1 MEKIIGISYIFNPI
15 MGFYCPS
22 LSQNKGTVLIG
33 VKAKWEKRIKRK
45 GPFPGCTEGK
55 AGFSSRPILSYKIQ
69 PIVLQL
75 KNLNVMSHT
84 IQLSI
89 KALGFLRLHRVSLQW
104 KRKKLGRYI
113 FCSFP
118 VSKCLYVRMWSTPL
132 SKPTRTYG
140 RPLLLQ
146 LWKPTLSTLLTHPQ
160 ESPHLSP
167 LWTWMV
173 RNQCCVYTTSRW
185 GRSLDS
191 TDSWDEREDERGA
204 GQ

>member
-1 MEKIIGISYIFNPI
+1 MKTEDQEASTEEMENIIGISYIFNPI

-22 LSQNKGTVLIG
+22 LSQNKGTVLIS

-89 KALGFLRLHRVSLQW
+89 KALGVLKAPQSQPPVKEKETRKVHFLFIS
-104 KRKKLGRYI
+104 
-113 FCSFP
+113 C
-118 VSKCLYVRMWSTPL
+118 
-132 SKPTRTYG
+132 
-140 RPLLLQ
+140 
-146 LWKPTLSTLLTHPQ
+146 
-160 ESPHLSP
+160 E
-167 LWTWMV
+167 
-173 RNQCCVYTTSRW
+173 
-185 GRSLDS
+185 
-191 TDSWDEREDERGA
+191 
-204 GQ
+204 